1 MLVINKRIQF
11 CGEQK
16 LFNYKLVIHT
26 KQVGY
31 FSPCIFDGHA
41 KNECKW
47 LKYMGLNKER
57 LLTGHSYGVFISV
70 KECCTSWPNDFG
82 VTK

>member
-11 CGEQK
+11 SGEQK

-26 KQVGY
+26 KQVGLGY
-31 FSPCIFDGHA
+31 FSPCIYDGHA
-41 KNECKW
+41 KIECKW

-57 LLTGHSYGVFISV
+57 LDRPFAWRVNFCGGMLY
-70 KECCTSWPNDFG
+70 KLA
-82 VTK
+82 